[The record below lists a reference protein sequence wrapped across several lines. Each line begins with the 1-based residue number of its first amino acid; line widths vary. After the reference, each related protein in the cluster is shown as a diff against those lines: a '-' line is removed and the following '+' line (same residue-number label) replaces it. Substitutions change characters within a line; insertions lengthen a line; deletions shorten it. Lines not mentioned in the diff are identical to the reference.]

1 MVICFALSPSPTR
14 RRMRKSDLLAQPS
27 KKPVMNRLNES
38 AMVERCPDC
47 NAVLEQY
54 DDDTIGLCV
63 VVLATYIHREP
74 SLATPMLLKSLI
86 AVSRYNIVEFC
97 SFLSFRDSLFVL
109 LFVFKVLH
117 FLTALLFTRDARGY

>member
-1 MVICFALSPSPTR
+1 
-14 RRMRKSDLLAQPS
+14 MRKSDLLAQPS
-27 KKPVMNRLNES
+27 KKPVMNRLNDS

-86 AVSRYNIVEFC
+86 AVSRFNIAEFC
-97 SFLSFRDSLFVL
+97 SFNSEIYF
-109 LFVFKVLH
+109 
-117 FLTALLFTRDARGY
+117 